1 MTLYRLFE
9 LVPGILTWGTL
20 IGVFVLSGTAPVF
33 VAISIILFDVYWLLK
48 TVYFSFHLR
57 ATFNKMRV
65 YMKTNWLEELKKLDR
80 HAGAPKWEDVY
91 HLVVFPMYKEPYDV
105 VKESFESLRNSNYP
119 KDKFIIVLATEER
132 GGESSTEVAM
142 RVSQEFSNDFFKFL
156 VTVHPGGIP
165 GELPG
170 KGSNETWAAREVK
183 RLVIDPL
190 NIPYENILASVF
202 DVDTQISSEYFGRLT
217 HAFLTEPDRQRASF
231 QPIPL
236 FVNNIYEAPS
246 LARVIAFSS
255 TFWHMMN
262 QSRPERITT
271 FSSHSMPFEALVE
284 IDFWDVSHVS
294 EDSMIFW
301 QCYLHYNSD
310 WKVVPLFYPVSM
322 DANVAPKFLET
333 LINLYKQQRRWAWGV
348 ENIPYMLHG
357 FANNKLIP
365 KSKKFYWSFHIIE
378 SFHSWSTNALIIFAL
393 GWLPLFLGGEAFNST
408 TLSFNLP
415 QITRILMTLASI
427 GIASSAILSIMLLP
441 PRPEWFKTRHYFLYF
456 IQWLLMPATLIIFGA
471 FPAIESQTRLMLG
484 GKLRLGFWVTPK
496 MRSKPA

>member
-357 FANNKLIP
+357 FTNNKLIP

>member
-190 NIPYENILASVF
+190 NIPY
-202 DVDTQISSEYFGRLT
+202 
-217 HAFLTEPDRQRASF
+217 
-231 QPIPL
+231 
-236 FVNNIYEAPS
+236 
-246 LARVIAFSS
+246 
-255 TFWHMMN
+255 
-262 QSRPERITT
+262 
-271 FSSHSMPFEALVE
+271 
-284 IDFWDVSHVS
+284 
-294 EDSMIFW
+294 
-301 QCYLHYNSD
+301 
-310 WKVVPLFYPVSM
+310 
-322 DANVAPKFLET
+322 
-333 LINLYKQQRRWAWGV
+333 
-348 ENIPYMLHG
+348 
-357 FANNKLIP
+357 
-365 KSKKFYWSFHIIE
+365 
-378 SFHSWSTNALIIFAL
+378 
-393 GWLPLFLGGEAFNST
+393 
-408 TLSFNLP
+408 
-415 QITRILMTLASI
+415 
-427 GIASSAILSIMLLP
+427 
-441 PRPEWFKTRHYFLYF
+441 
-456 IQWLLMPATLIIFGA
+456 
-471 FPAIESQTRLMLG
+471 
-484 GKLRLGFWVTPK
+484 
-496 MRSKPA
+496 